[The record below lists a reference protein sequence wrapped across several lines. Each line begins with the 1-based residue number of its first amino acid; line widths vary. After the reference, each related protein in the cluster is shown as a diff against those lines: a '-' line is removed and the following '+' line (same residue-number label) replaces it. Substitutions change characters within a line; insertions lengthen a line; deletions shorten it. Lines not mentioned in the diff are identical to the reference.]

1 MWNEFDSSGP
11 IGKGWGWAI
20 FGLLLSI
27 WHWNLWYLVAS
38 VAIPMAIY
46 GVIGWIEKM
55 YWKSMCDNEEIR
67 RP

>member
-1 MWNEFDSSGP
+1 MCEFQSGGP
-11 IGKGWGWAI
+11 IGKGTGWAI

-27 WHWNLWYLVAS
+27 WHWNLWYLIAS
-38 VAIPMAIY
+38 IVIPIVIY

-55 YWKSMCDNEEIR
+55 YWKSTCDREEIK